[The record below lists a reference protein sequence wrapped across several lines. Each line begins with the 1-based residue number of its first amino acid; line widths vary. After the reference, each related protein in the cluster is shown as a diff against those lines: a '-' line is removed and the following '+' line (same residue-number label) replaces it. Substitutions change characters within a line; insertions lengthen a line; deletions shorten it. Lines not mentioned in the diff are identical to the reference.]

1 MLRDELQH
9 AVQTAGG
16 IGHLHGDH
24 TGAAQ
29 GEAVFLENGFGFFL
43 VINDE
48 AQDTE
53 IGGISQ
59 GKSADVDAGPQPAY
73 GLIFGQ
79 IGRRGFPEK
88 RKVVQLSWQD
98 PLRFGSIVARGGL
111 FVLAGGDVDLVRPR
125 TRPGGN
131 FGWPVPACHHRS
143 PAVCYAEDEQ
153 HYDQNK

>member
-59 GKSADVDAGPQPAY
+59 GKSADVDAGLSRVWSLRQTAAR
-73 GLIFGQ
+73 FS
-79 IGRRGFPEK
+79 
-88 RKVVQLSWQD
+88 RKTESCSA
-98 PLRFGSIVARGGL
+98 FMAGSSTLWEHR
-111 FVLAGGDVDLVRPR
+111 RPR
-125 TRPGGN
+125 WAFCPCRG
-131 FGWPVPACHHRS
+131 
-143 PAVCYAEDEQ
+143 
-153 HYDQNK
+153 